1 MCIRDSDY
9 LERGAEVNSRSD
21 GVRRPCAAAGLAPNT
36 TSCPRLPPHPMM
48 NTSICGLCQGFDP
61 RPTRRRHRAKRT
73 RRGPIGATAAGRDPG
88 REPIHILFDITTRPL
103 GATPLRRAGPA
114 AAGAVPG
121 RWPLRGRESPQDRPP
136 GRGAQCAFTA
146 SHECDHH
153 RVTSLRTLVMRSVV
167 ILIDYT
173 HISTTTAALGYL
185 SHCLLYTSPSPRDRQ
200 KSRMPSSA

>member
-1 MCIRDSDY
+1 M
-9 LERGAEVNSRSD
+9 L
-21 GVRRPCAAAGLAPNT
+21 
-36 TSCPRLPPHPMM
+36 
-48 NTSICGLCQGFDP
+48 GFMS
-61 RPTRRRHRAKRT
+61 
-73 RRGPIGATAAGRDPG
+73 
-88 REPIHILFDITTRPL
+88 RPL

-167 ILIDYT
+167 ILIGYT
-173 HISTTTAALGYL
+173 HISTTTAALGHL
-185 SHCLLYTSPSPRDRQ
+185 SQASAAHDQTDRPPREAATDGICDQPRPQ
-200 KSRMPSSA
+200 YAFGADQSTHQLISIAQVHAMAAGCFHRLSAQPHRDAPPRAQSFPRP

>member
-1 MCIRDSDY
+1 M
-9 LERGAEVNSRSD
+9 
-21 GVRRPCAAAGLAPNT
+21 T
-36 TSCPRLPPHPMM
+36 

-88 REPIHILFDITTRPL
+88 REPIHISFDITTRPL

-167 ILIDYT
+167 ILIGYT
-173 HISTTTAALGYL
+173 HISTTTAALGHL
-185 SHCLLYTSPSPRDRQ
+185 SHHTDDPLCRQNKVWLRLRSPTQHARAPHRRPLSSPPRRMARPTDLRVRRPQTVLATSLGHSTP
-200 KSRMPSSA
+200 

>member
-1 MCIRDSDY
+1 MYSPERDS
-9 LERGAEVNSRSD
+9 RGSF
-21 GVRRPCAAAGLAPNT
+21 PAALPLKRTHGTRIMVLTT
-36 TSCPRLPPHPMM
+36 TS
-48 NTSICGLCQGFDP
+48 TSYVVSARGFRSA

-121 RWPLRGRESPQDRPP
+121 RWPLRGRESPQDRPR

-153 RVTSLRTLVMRSVV
+153 RVTSLRTLVMRSGV
-167 ILIDYT
+167 ILIVYT
-173 HISTTTAALGYL
+173 HISTTTAALGHL
-185 SHCLLYTSPSPRDRQ
+185 APASAAHDQTDRPPREAATDGICDQPR
-200 KSRMPSSA
+200 P